1 MNNIQFSTHLP
12 EPTEK
17 EINKTIEKVKTKYD
31 VVISKEDAVKYTK
44 LYYDLEQWF
53 LIEKTANSADG
64 ITDEI
69 VMMIKN
75 YIKESRGDDISSDD
89 AQGIAKESLN
99 ITIPREKERIGR
111 EIKAI
116 IAKYK

>member
-1 MNNIQFSTHLP
+1 MKNIQFSAHLP
-12 EPTEK
+12 EPTEE

-31 VVISKEDAVKYTK
+31 VIISKEDAVKYTK

-53 LIEKTANSADG
+53 LIEKSANSPES
-64 ITDEI
+64 ITSE
-69 VMMIKN
+69 MGEEIKN
-75 YIKESRGDDISSDD
+75 FIKESRGDDISSDD
-89 AQGIAKESLN
+89 AQGIAKASLN